1 VKDST
6 TAAETSRVL
15 FVTASPRGESHSV
28 DLAQAF
34 LDTYC
39 RALPDVEVDRLNTFT
54 DLPSFGAQHVSA
66 KMAVIA
72 REPVPE
78 AASHNW
84 AEVLAVADRVR
95 AADTLLFAVPMWN
108 GGIPWSLK
116 LFIDVVTQPGVAFS
130 FDPST
135 GYTGCWVVAAPWLR
149 TPAWSMPKTYH
160 RHSVSTINPPT
171 SDGGFGTAASMT
183 FTNCAC
189 SQRFPA
195 QSSRLSGSAR
205 WLTHK
210 PWPAHWPCR
219 PRRPSDESVGVA
231 VERCRR

>member
-6 TAAETSRVL
+6 TAAETSRLL
-15 FVTASPRGESHSV
+15 FVTASPREDSHSV
-28 DLAQAF
+28 HLAETF

-39 RALPDVEVDRLNTFT
+39 SALPHVEVDRLNTFT

-78 AASHNW
+78 AASHKW
-84 AEVLAVADRVR
+84 AEVLAVANRVR

-135 GYTGCWVVAAPWLR
+135 GYAGLLGGRRAVVAYTSRVYAQGVPQAFGVDHQSTYFRWWLQYCGIDEIHELRLQPTFPGETFAAERDRALVDAQTLAR
-149 TPAWSMPKTYH
+149 TLATSM
-160 RHSVSTINPPT
+160 SVVV
-171 SDGGFGTAASMT
+171 
-183 FTNCAC
+183 
-189 SQRFPA
+189 R
-195 QSSRLSGSAR
+195 
-205 WLTHK
+205 
-210 PWPAHWPCR
+210 
-219 PRRPSDESVGVA
+219 
-231 VERCRR
+231 

>member
-6 TAAETSRVL
+6 TAADTSRVL

-28 DLAQAF
+28 HLAEAF

-39 RALPDVEVDRLNTFT
+39 SALRHVKVDRLNTFT

-78 AASHNW
+78 SASHPW

-116 LFIDVVTQPGVAFS
+116 LFIDIVTQPGVAFS

-135 GYTGCWVVAAPWLR
+135 GYAGLLGGRRAVVAYTSRVYAQDVPPAFGVDHQSTYFGWWLR
-149 TPAWSMPKTYH
+149 YCGIDDIH
-160 RHSVSTINPPT
+160 ELRLQPT
-171 SDGGFGTAASMT
+171 FPSETFAAERER
-183 FTNCAC
+183 AIVE
-189 SQRFPA
+189 A
-195 QSSRLSGSAR
+195 QSLARTLATSTSAALR
-205 WLTHK
+205 
-210 PWPAHWPCR
+210 
-219 PRRPSDESVGVA
+219 
-231 VERCRR
+231 